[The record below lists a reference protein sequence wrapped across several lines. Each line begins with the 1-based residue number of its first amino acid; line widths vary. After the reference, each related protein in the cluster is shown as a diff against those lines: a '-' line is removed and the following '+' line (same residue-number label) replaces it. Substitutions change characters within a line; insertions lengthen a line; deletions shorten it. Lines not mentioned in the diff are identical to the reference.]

1 MQACSL
7 QSDYLWI
14 ETFSFA
20 TRLVEHHFPVF
31 FLLVG
36 DPVSRWW
43 ALVLKAAVHWLQGD
57 DVAVRTLLAEAER
70 MPRALHTLE

>member
-1 MQACSL
+1 M
-7 QSDYLWI
+7 I
-14 ETFSFA
+14 
-20 TRLVEHHFPVF
+20 V
-31 FLLVG
+31 LLAVG

-57 DVAVRTLLAEAER
+57 DAAVKSLLTEAER